1 MAILMEE
8 EGFEIYE
15 PVAEGEEYLP
25 DFLAVFE
32 DESGERQQIAVQVE
46 DCYTVR
52 TEEAEKKA
60 KAIAEHCRKSGEG
73 FFFVVPLECEE
84 EGKKKFEEWG
94 LSDVAEFI
102 FCGREDPFRE
112 GGDESPQVRKHL
124 EFDKLKAQR

>member
-84 EGKKKFEEWG
+84 EGKKKFEECKVCNVLDFELKG
-94 LSDVAEFI
+94 EKNEKEENVLCIRPFAMERVASL
-102 FCGREDPFRE
+102 P
-112 GGDESPQVRKHL
+112 P
-124 EFDKLKAQR
+124 